1 MCVSFFHCVQY
12 MHIYCLQDK
21 RLEKF
26 IARMVSWNK
35 THDAIEHTQDRKEYG
50 HDRMG

>member
-12 MHIYCLQDK
+12 MHMYYLQDK